1 MLVAALLLSA
11 CVGDIS
17 EPVVPGE
24 PGVPGERRMNARPS
38 ERVAPDAG
46 QTGGGPDASTSGAA
60 NSACDTQPNLGPTP
74 LRRLTRVEYRNTVA
88 DLFEIAAPS
97 NADLPDDGADSQG
110 FTTTTSQ
117 PISPEGA
124 LKYFEVA
131 TTVGESLMAK
141 LPALF
146 PCADGQSEDKCI
158 RELLASTGT
167 KIFRRPLTEDEHDHF
182 ATVFAKARTDE
193 ATVDE
198 AVLTVLQT
206 MLVSPQFLFIMEPS
220 QASASEPT
228 KLDSWQV
235 ATRLSYLLWQTTPDA
250 ELLDAASRDELVT
263 KPAVAAQTKRMLDS
277 PRAKAAVA
285 AFFDQWLMLR
295 DIEKVQKDPDIFP
308 DVTELA
314 IAALARESRMFVE
327 DLFWSHDGSLGRLF
341 ISPSRVRNATLSEFY
356 GDSLS
361 EADDPELVEDAV
373 TERSFGLFSQAG
385 FLMGISKND
394 DHSAIFRGK
403 LVHSRLFC
411 KPIFLP
417 PPGVATPLP
426 AIEPGVT
433 GRERIEMH
441 TGSGVCVS
449 CHGQFNPF
457 GFALEHFDATGRW
470 REMEGELAID
480 TAAEVAGSDLGPF
493 DGARDLS
500 SKLANSEQVHEC
512 AVSQMFQYAMR
523 REITSDDA
531 CGLASLNRIFSDS
544 ELSMKQLLVAITQ
557 SDAFFAR
564 MEPKE

>member
-1 MLVAALLLSA
+1 VAALLLSA

-17 EPVVPGE
+17 KPPGGDISEPGE
-24 PGVPGERRMNARPS
+24 GRMSARPS
-38 ERVAPDAG
+38 ERAAPDAG
-46 QTGGGPDASTSGAA
+46 GSSGGSDAGTSGAA
-60 NSACDTQPNLGPTP
+60 RGACNTPPNLGPTP

-88 DLFEIAAPS
+88 DLFDIAPPS
-97 NADLPDDGADSQG
+97 SADLPDDGADSRG

-131 TTVGESLMAK
+131 TTVGENLMAK

-146 PCADGQSEDKCI
+146 SCARGQTEDECI
-158 RELLASTGT
+158 RKLLASTGT
-167 KIFRRPLTEDEHDHF
+167 KIFRRPLTEAEHDHF
-182 ATVFAKARTDE
+182 AAVFAKARADE

-220 QASASEPT
+220 QASPSEAT

-263 KPAVAAQTKRMLDS
+263 KPAVAAQTARLLDS
-277 PRAKAAVA
+277 PRAKAAIA

-295 DIEKVQKDPDIFP
+295 DIEKVQKDPDVFP
-308 DVTELA
+308 SVTELVV
-314 IAALARESRMFVE
+314 AALARESRIFVE
-327 DLFWSHDGSLGRLF
+327 EFFWSHDGSLGRLF
-341 ISPSRVRNATLSEFY
+341 ISPLRVRSATLSEFY

-361 EADDPELVEDAV
+361 TADDPELAEDDV

-385 FLMGISKND
+385 FLMAISKND

-426 AIEPGVT
+426 VIEPGVT

-470 REMEGELAID
+470 RETEGELAID
-480 TAAEVAGSDLGPF
+480 TAAEVEGSGLGPF

-500 SKLANSEQVHEC
+500 SKLANSEQVDEC

-523 REITSDDA
+523 REITSADA
-531 CGLASLNRIFSDS
+531 CDLASLNRIFSDS
-544 ELSMKQLLVAITQ
+544 KQNMKELLVAITQ

-564 MEPKE
+564 IEPKD

>member
-1 MLVAALLLSA
+1 MRALMAALALSA

-17 EPVVPGE
+17 GPD
-24 PGVPGERRMNARPS
+24 ERSMLARP
-38 ERVAPDAG
+38 RDRGTPDAG
-46 QTGGGPDASTSGAA
+46 GGTDTGRAGAESGAE
-60 NSACDTQPNLGPTP
+60 NGACDTQATLGPTP
-74 LRRLTRVEYRNTVA
+74 LRRLTRIEYRNTVA
-88 DLFEIAAPS
+88 DLFDIAAPS
-97 NADLPDDGADSQG
+97 SAELPEDAADSQG

-117 PISPEGA
+117 PLSPEGA

-131 TTVGESLMAK
+131 TTVGEDLLAK

-146 PCADGQSEDKCI
+146 PCADGQTEDACV
-158 RELLASTGT
+158 RALLASTGT
-167 KIFRRPLTEDEHDHF
+167 KIFRRPLTEQEHDHF
-182 ATVFAKARTDE
+182 AAVFARARTE
-193 ATVDE
+193 QASVDE

-228 KLDSWQV
+228 ELDSWQV

-250 ELLDAASRDELVT
+250 ELLDAASRDQLVS
-263 KPAVAAQTKRMLDS
+263 KPAVAAQAARMLES

-295 DIEKVQKDPDIFP
+295 DIANVRKDPEIFP
-308 DVTELA
+308 DATEPV
-314 IAALARESRMFVE
+314 IAALARESRTFVE
-327 DLFWSHDGSLGRLF
+327 DLFWNHDGSLGRLF

-361 EADDPELVEDAV
+361 EADDPELVEGAV
-373 TERSFGLFSQAG
+373 TEQSFGLFSQAG
-385 FLMGISKND
+385 FLMAISKND
-394 DHSAIFRGK
+394 DHASIFRGK

-470 REMEGELAID
+470 RETEDGLPID
-480 TAAEVAGSDLGPF
+480 TASEVATSDLGPF

-500 SKLANSEQVHEC
+500 SKLASSEQVHEC
-512 AVSQMFQYAMR
+512 VVSQMFQYAMR
-523 REITSDDA
+523 REITSEDA
-531 CGLASLNRIFSDS
+531 CSLASLNRTFADS
-544 ELSMKQLLVAITQ
+544 EQSMKQLLVAITQ

-564 MEPKE
+564 VEPKE

>member
-1 MLVAALLLSA
+1 
-11 CVGDIS
+11 
-17 EPVVPGE
+17 
-24 PGVPGERRMNARPS
+24 MNARPR
-38 ERVAPDAG
+38 EHAALDAG
-46 QTGGGPDASTSGAA
+46 QPGADAGAGGAVS
-60 NSACDTQPNLGPTP
+60 SACDTQAGFGPTP
-74 LRRLTRVEYRNTVA
+74 LRRLTRIEYRNTVA
-88 DLFEIAAPS
+88 DLFDITAPWNAA
-97 NADLPDDGADSQG
+97 LPDDAADSKG

-117 PISPEGA
+117 PIGPEGA

-131 TTVGESLMAK
+131 TTVGEELAGK

-146 PCADGQSEDKCI
+146 PCADGQAEGECLG
-158 RELLASTGT
+158 ELLASVGT
-167 KIFRRPLTEDEHDHF
+167 KIFRRPLTEDELDHF
-182 ATVFAKARTDE
+182 ANVFAKARTDE

-206 MLVSPQFLFIMEPS
+206 MLVSPQFLFIMEPAR
-220 QASASEPT
+220 ASESEPT

-263 KPAVAAQTKRMLDS
+263 KPAVAAQVARMLES

-285 AFFDQWLMLR
+285 AFFDEWLMLR
-295 DIEKVQKDPDIFP
+295 DIDKVRKDPQIFP
-308 DVTELA
+308 DVTEPV
-314 IAALARESRMFVE
+314 IAALARESRTFVE
-327 DLFWSHDGSLGRLF
+327 DLFWNHDGSLSRLF
-341 ISPSRVRNATLSEFY
+341 ISSSRVRNATLSEYY

-361 EADDPELVEDAV
+361 EADDLELVEDAAV

-385 FLMGISKND
+385 FLMAVSKND
-394 DHSAIFRGK
+394 DHASIFRGK

-470 REMEGELAID
+470 RETEGELPID
-480 TAAEVAGSDLGPF
+480 TAAEVATSDLGAF

-512 AVSQMFQYAMR
+512 VVSQMFQYAMR

-531 CGLASLNRIFSDS
+531 CGLSSLNRIFSDS
-544 ELSMKQLLVAITQ
+544 EQSMKELLVAITQ

-564 MEPKE
+564 VEPKE